1 MNADPCSLV
10 PPCPADLDDNGIIN
24 FSDILMALGEFG
36 CAGSCSADLN
46 GDGLV
51 SVTDILLV
59 LSQFGQPCD

>member
-1 MNADPCSLV
+1 MIADPCSLV

-24 FSDILMALGEFG
+24 VSDILMALGEFG
-36 CAGSCSADLN
+36 CAANCSADLN